1 VNTGGNKMK
10 RIVSVT
16 ILIVVVSSILCGI
29 VAATQEPFGPAP
41 SSGDSIPD
49 GPGFDDDWAN
59 VDAPGDSYGPA
70 PGSGDGISDGPEW
83 P

>member
-1 VNTGGNKMK
+1 MK
-10 RIVSVT
+10 KIVSIAILLVLVT
-16 ILIVVVSSILCGI
+16 SILCGI

-41 SSGDSIPD
+41 GSGDGIAE
-49 GPGFDDDWAN
+49 GPEFGDDWAN
-59 VDAPGDSYGPA
+59 DEAPGDAPGPA